1 MRDSPVQNPAREEGF
16 VLIEILVSALVL
28 IIASLGVIMLLQTT
42 TRSQA
47 ELRNSSEAYALA
59 QEDQARM
66 SSMRLATLN
75 KLNSVREVPVGGTIF
90 KVRSQGIFINDKT
103 STPSCGEGTSS
114 ADYVEITSTVTWN
127 GMSSKEKA
135 KIVSVLSPSNG
146 SLDAKNGTLAIGV
159 TTKQQAPIVGA
170 KVLVGSY
177 TAFTDYL
184 GCAVFADLPK
194 GDYTA
199 TVDGTE
205 PGVVSTMGSYTQSK
219 EMTVEATDTKTEK
232 FEADRPGTIQATFQ
246 YLNPESGQLVAGK
259 ADSVMVTH
267 AEMPGVRAIWTASG
281 TREMAVPLTPLFPFT
296 SPYRLYAG
304 FCGESNPDPEKKG
317 LNPTAFAS
325 ATAVRDNTVV
335 APPIQL
341 PVYNPTIWSG
351 TSSLSK
357 GSPLANADVR
367 ITDAKCKK
375 GSASVTREYTTNSS
389 GRLTELGLPWGT
401 YNICIDTK
409 LGDET
414 SGVRRVTVENVA
426 IKNLAGPTTADFY
439 LGAGTS
445 NARCVNP

>member
-1 MRDSPVQNPAREEGF
+1 M
-16 VLIEILVSALVL
+16 LIEILVSAMVL
-28 IIASLGVIMLLQTT
+28 TIASIGVIALLQTT

-66 SSMRLATLN
+66 ASMRLSSLN
-75 KLNSVREVPVGGTIF
+75 KLDKTRDVQVGGTVF
-90 KVRSQGIFINDKT
+90 HVRSKGVFINDKT

-114 ADYVEITSTVTWN
+114 ADYVEITSIVTWN
-127 GMSSKEKA
+127 GMSSNEKA
-135 KIVSVLSPSNG
+135 KIVSILSPSNG

-159 TTKQQAPIVGA
+159 TTKQQTPVVGA
-170 KVLVGSY
+170 KVTVGPY
-177 TAFTDYL
+177 TGTTDYL

-199 TVDGTE
+199 TVDGSGSP

-219 EMTVEATDTKTEK
+219 EVTVEATETKTEL
-232 FEADRPGTIQATFQ
+232 FEADRPGTVQATFQ
-246 YLNPESGQLVAGK
+246 YLNPANGKLEPAK

-267 AEMPGVRAIWTASG
+267 SEMPGVRAIWTADG
-281 TREMAVPLTPLFPFT
+281 TRQATVPLAPLFPFT

-304 FCGESNPDPEKKG
+304 FCGESNPDPEQKG

-325 ATAVRDNTVV
+325 VTAIRDDTVV

-341 PVYNPTIWSG
+341 PVYDPTVWSG
-351 TSSLSK
+351 NGPTEK

-375 GSASVTREYTTNSS
+375 SGSSVTRKFTTNSS
-389 GRLTELGLPWGT
+389 GKLTELGLPWGT
-401 YNICIDTK
+401 YNICIDTQ
-409 LGDET
+409 LGDAT
-414 SGVRRVTVENVA
+414 SGVRFRSVSNVA
-426 IKNLAGPTTADFY
+426 IKDLAGATTADFY
-439 LGAGTS
+439 LGSSAPSG
-445 NARCVNP
+445 RCL

>member
-1 MRDSPVQNPAREEGF
+1 MRIGPAQNPAREEGF

-28 IIASLGVIMLLQTT
+28 TIASIGVIMLLQTT

-66 SSMRLATLN
+66 ASMRLATLN
-75 KLNSVREVPVGGTIF
+75 KLNNVREVPVGGTIF
-90 KVRSQGIFINDKT
+90 KVRSQGVFINDKT

-114 ADYVEITSTVTWN
+114 ADYVEITSTVTWT

-159 TTKQQAPIVGA
+159 TTKQQTPIVGA
-170 KVLVGSY
+170 KVSVGSY

-199 TVDGTE
+199 SVDGTE
-205 PGVVSTMGSYTQSK
+205 PGVVSTIGSSTQSK
-219 EMTVEATDTKTEK
+219 EVTVEATETKTET

-246 YLNPESGQLVAGK
+246 YLNPANGQLVAGK

-267 AEMPGVRAIWTASG
+267 AEMPEVRAIWTAG
-281 TREMAVPLTPLFPFT
+281 GARQTTVPLAPLFPFT
-296 SPYRLYAG
+296 SSYRLYAG

-317 LNPTAFAS
+317 LNPTAFAT
-325 ATAVRDNTVV
+325 ATAIRDDHTVV

-341 PVYNPTIWSG
+341 PVYDPTIWSG
-351 TSSLSK
+351 TSSSSK
-357 GSPLANADVR
+357 GSPLPNADVR

-375 GSASVTREYTTNSS
+375 SGLSVTREFTTNAS
-389 GRLTELGLPWGT
+389 GKLTELGLPWGT
-401 YNICIDTK
+401 YNICVDTQ
-409 LGDET
+409 LGNGS
-414 SGVRRVTVENVA
+414 SGVLKRTAENVA
-426 IKNLAGPTTADFY
+426 IKNLAGATTADFY
-439 LGAGTS
+439 MGSGTS
-445 NARCVNP
+445 GKC

>member
-1 MRDSPVQNPAREEGF
+1 

-28 IIASLGVIMLLQTT
+28 TVASIGVVALLQTT

-66 SSMRLATLN
+66 ASMRLASLN
-75 KLNSVREVPVGGTIF
+75 KLDKTRDIQVGSTLF
-90 KVRSQGIFINDKT
+90 HVRSKGVFINDKT

-114 ADYVEITSTVTWN
+114 ADYVEITSIVTWN
-127 GMSSKEKA
+127 GMSSGEKA
-135 KIVSVLSPSNG
+135 KIVSILSPSNG

-159 TTKQQAPIVGA
+159 TTKQQTPIVGA
-170 KVLVGSY
+170 KVTVGPY
-177 TAFTDYL
+177 TGTTDYL

-199 TVDGTE
+199 TVDGSGNP
-205 PGVVSTMGSYTQSK
+205 PGVVSTIGSYTQSK
-219 EMTVEATDTKTEK
+219 EVTVEATETKTEK
-232 FEADRPGTIQATFQ
+232 FEADRPGTTQATFQ
-246 YLNPESGQLVAGK
+246 YRDPVSGQLVPGK

-267 AEMPGVRAIWTASG
+267 AEMPGVRAIWSADG
-281 TREMAVPLTPLFPFT
+281 TRQAAVPLAPLFPFT

-325 ATAVRDNTVV
+325 ATAIRDNHTVV

-351 TSSLSK
+351 TSSSSK
-357 GSPLANADVR
+357 GVPLENADVR

-375 GSASVTREYTTNSS
+375 NGFSVTREYTTNTA
-389 GRLTELGLPWGT
+389 GKLTELGLPWGT
-401 YNICIDTK
+401 YNICVDTK
-409 LGDET
+409 LGNET
-414 SGVRRVTVENVA
+414 TGVLKRTATNVE
-426 IKNLAGPTTADFY
+426 IKDLASATTADFY
-439 LGAGTS
+439 MGSGVS
-445 NARCVNP
+445 GRC